1 MNFKIFGPFT
11 IPTRSISN
19 RSRWLEDGNIRHF
32 WDLLQEE
39 NMDLFKA
46 CGCYIFAIKNGK
58 STKPFYVGKS
68 QKLDFKSEVFTAHK
82 KSIYKEVIPR
92 ERGTPVMFFIARTT
106 ANGKFSKP
114 SNNHKDIDFLETL
127 LIGDA
132 IRKNSDLCNIKK
144 TKMLVNLKVDS
155 YFNSK
160 KKMNSS
166 ESIFSKMMS

>member
-1 MNFKIFGPFT
+1 
-11 IPTRSISN
+11 
-19 RSRWLEDGNIRHF
+19 
-32 WDLLQEE
+32 
-39 NMDLFKA
+39 
-46 CGCYIFAIKNGK
+46 
-58 STKPFYVGKS
+58 
-68 QKLDFKSEVFTAHK
+68 
-82 KSIYKEVIPR
+82 
-92 ERGTPVMFFIARTT
+92 MFFIARTT